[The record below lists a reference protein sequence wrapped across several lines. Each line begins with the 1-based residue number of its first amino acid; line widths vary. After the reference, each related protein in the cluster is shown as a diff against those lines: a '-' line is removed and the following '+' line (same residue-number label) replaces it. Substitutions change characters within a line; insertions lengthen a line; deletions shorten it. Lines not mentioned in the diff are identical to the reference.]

1 MLPNLHRHGL
11 LPALWGG
18 KQLSSGK
25 HRPSNSKNLRGYLSM
40 RWQHQG
46 AHYRENSEFCGKKSL
61 QGKIREFGKMG
72 KIREFYKNMSGKYQ
86 GIFSYIYILIVSPF
100 SRIYISWKMGK
111 LSGKNQGICF
121 TKLNGHP
128 ATCILGLL
136 TSCHSLAPVAKISDT
151 VR

>member
-72 KIREFYKNMSGKYQ
+72 KIREFYKNLSGKYQ

-100 SRIYISWKMGK
+100 SRIYILENGETIREK
-111 LSGKNQGICF
+111 SGNLFHQIEW
-121 TKLNGHP
+121 
-128 ATCILGLL
+128 
-136 TSCHSLAPVAKISDT
+136 APCNMYTGVIDQLPLVGAS
-151 VR
+151 R